1 MSNNPL
7 ISIITPAYN
16 SSKYIGETIESIL
29 CQTYANWEM
38 LITDDCSVDN
48 TLQIIESYQAKD
60 ERIKLFKLEKN
71 CGPGVARNNSIKFA
85 KGRYITFC
93 DSDDQWKK
101 NKLELQLKFMQEN
114 ELVFSFSD
122 YEVIDENNNS
132 QLYVKCPKKLTYK
145 KLLRTNYVGC
155 LTAIYDTKFLGKLM
169 MPKIRKRQDWVLWL
183 SIMKKIETTKGLN
196 TSLAVY
202 RNRSNSISSSKFG
215 LLKYN
220 WRVYNQELGFNKST
234 SFYYLIIFII
244 HYFFKKYI

>member
-1 MSNNPL
+1 MINSV
-7 ISIITPAYN
+7 IS
-16 SSKYIGETIESIL
+16 
-29 CQTYANWEM
+29 QTYNNWEL
-38 LITDDCSVDN
+38 LITDDFSSDDTVK
-48 TLQIIESYQAKD
+48 IVESYVKKD
-60 ERIKLFKLEKN
+60 SRIKLYKLEKN
-71 CGPGVARNNSIKFA
+71 YGAGVARNNSIKFA
-85 KGRYITFC
+85 IGRFIAFC

-101 NKLELQLKFMQEN
+101 NKLELQLKFMQKN

-122 YEVIDENNNS
+122 YEVIDENDNY
-132 QLYVKCPKKLTYK
+132 QRYVKCPKKLTYK

-183 SIMKKIETTKGLN
+183 RIMKKIETTKGLN

>member
-1 MSNNPL
+1 MV
-7 ISIITPAYN
+7 SIITPAYN
-16 SSKYIGETIESIL
+16 SSKYIHCTIESIIS
-29 CQTYANWEM
+29 QTYKNWEL
-38 LITDDCSVDN
+38 LITDDFSSDD
-48 TLQIIESYQAKD
+48 TTKIIESYAKND
-60 ERIKLFKLEKN
+60 SRIRLFKLEKN
-71 CGPGVARNNSIKFA
+71 HGAGVARNHSLKNA
-85 KGRYITFC
+85 KGRYVAFC

-101 NKLELQLKFMQEN
+101 NKLELQLKFMEQNNLE
-114 ELVFSFSD
+114 FSFSD
-122 YEVIDENNNS
+122 YEVIDENNNY
-132 QLYVKCPKKLTYK
+132 QRYVKCPKKLTYK
-145 KLLRTNYVGC
+145 KLLRNNYVGC

-202 RNRSNSISSSKFG
+202 RNRRNSISSSKFD

-220 WRVYNQELGFNKST
+220 WSVYNQELGFNKFT